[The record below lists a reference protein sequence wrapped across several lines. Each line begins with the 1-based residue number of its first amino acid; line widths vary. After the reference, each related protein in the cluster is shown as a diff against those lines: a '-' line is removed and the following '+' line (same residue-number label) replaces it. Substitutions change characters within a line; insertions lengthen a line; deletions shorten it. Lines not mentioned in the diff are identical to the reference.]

1 MSMELVTIE
10 ATGGASTSGAHNEAV
25 KKLADYLVDNTEYLE
40 LLCECS
46 NGSILTFAGSDLK
59 VGIYNNNNHIYIGIG
74 YVESTEDSENNVVI
88 QFLKNVI
95 CTQQHNEIYMNYKSV
110 GGNIVATIKFNAIKN
125 GKTIYITYNNSTI
138 NGFGIVYDKSGEVY
152 LFNNNNFVT
161 EAGDI
166 MTASNIINSSLAY
179 ADRILMLPLS
189 PLSNSLIENIQIENM
204 YYYSDDKSL
213 AANTKI
219 EIDGKIY
226 YVMQGKMMICITE
239 EG

>member
-10 ATGGASTSGAHNEAV
+10 ATGVSTSGAYNEAV
-25 KKLADYLVDNTEYLE
+25 KKLADYLVNNTEYLE

-59 VGIYNNNNHIYIGIG
+59 VGIYYNNYIQIAIG
-74 YVESTEDSENNVVI
+74 YVESTEDSENNVVT

-95 CTQQHNEIYMNYKSV
+95 CTQPHNEIYMSYKSV
-110 GGNIVATIKFNAIKN
+110 GSNTVATLKFNAIKN
-125 GKTIYITYNNSTI
+125 GKTIYITYNNSTRSGFAI
-138 NGFGIVYDKSGEVY
+138 ASDKNGVMY
-152 LFNNNNFVT
+152 LFNDNSIVT
-161 EAGDI
+161 KDGKV
-166 MTASNIINSSLAY
+166 MTVVNIISNNLAY
-179 ADRILMLPLS
+179 SDRILMLPLS

-204 YYYSDDKSL
+204 YYYRDDNSL